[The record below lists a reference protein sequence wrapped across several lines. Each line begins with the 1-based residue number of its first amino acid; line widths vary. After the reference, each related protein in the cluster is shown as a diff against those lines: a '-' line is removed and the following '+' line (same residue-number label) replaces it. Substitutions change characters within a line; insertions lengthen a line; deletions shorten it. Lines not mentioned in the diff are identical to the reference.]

1 MFYELTPDEI
11 YFCTCAAFALWEWFW
26 GVSFQPELRGSSMCF
41 PGLFQLVGS
50 SSGLLQSWRQRP
62 GILVSSV
69 RFGVRIPSGVILM
82 QEALDGHIPY
92 VDDSWLLDWD
102 YT

>member
-50 SSGLLQSWRQRP
+50 S
-62 GILVSSV
+62 LVFC
-69 RFGVRIPSGVILM
+69 RAEDRG
-82 QEALDGHIPY
+82 QEF
-92 VDDSWLLDWD
+92 
-102 YT
+102 

>member
-50 SSGLLQSWRQRP
+50 SSGLLQS
-62 GILVSSV
+62 
-69 RFGVRIPSGVILM
+69 
-82 QEALDGHIPY
+82 
-92 VDDSWLLDWD
+92 
-102 YT
+102 